1 MLLKYIRIGRTYWEN
16 SNLHVCLSPSGWLE
30 EEEVGLGRRMLLS
43 RGKGRGTATFL
54 PGGKEGRSR
63 CHRRSP
69 CGPLSSHPQ
78 QTPAEKSRTFW
89 EQRMHRAA
97 HELIARVMGTYGG
110 FNHI

>member
-1 MLLKYIRIGRTYWEN
+1 MLSKYIRIGRTYWEN
-16 SNLHVCLSPSGWLE
+16 SNFHAPLSPSGWLTH
-30 EEEVGLGRRMLLS
+30 LGKRVLVNW
-43 RGKGRGTATFL
+43 GKGGGTATFL
-54 PGGKEGRSR
+54 RGGKEGRSR
-63 CHRRSP
+63 CHSRSP